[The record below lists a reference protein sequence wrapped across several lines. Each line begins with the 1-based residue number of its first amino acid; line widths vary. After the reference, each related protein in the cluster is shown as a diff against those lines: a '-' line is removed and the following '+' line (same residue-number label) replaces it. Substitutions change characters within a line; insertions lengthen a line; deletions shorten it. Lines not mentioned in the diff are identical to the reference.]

1 MSFLD
6 KHIFSFMYLKVTL
19 LCPLKLILFV
29 LPEFGTFLHML
40 SSISDSWHKICFKCM
55 YHVHKSRMTLK
66 WGNKLFW
73 HIPLETPY
81 TPQRCVK
88 SGQQYKQVSV
98 LLPWDNDKY
107 LSYRE
112 SSNNNERK
120 WLLFLSCF
128 YPLLITYFQDCLTP
142 PDFTLQVSKIWRC
155 VMVTQEILFIYFSD
169 KWQSY
174 NSIPKSHWKAIWY
187 SFSF

>member
-29 LPEFGTFLHML
+29 FPEFGNFLHLL

-66 WGNKLFW
+66 WGNKLFM
-73 HIPLETPY
+73 HPTRKLLTSLL
-81 TPQRCVK
+81 QGVK
-88 SGQQYKQVSV
+88 ISDQQYKQVRGV

-128 YPLLITYFQDCLTP
+128 LSAVNYILSGLSNSSLILLSRSLKYEG
-142 PDFTLQVSKIWRC
+142 V
-155 VMVTQEILFIYFSD
+155 
-169 KWQSY
+169 
-174 NSIPKSHWKAIWY
+174 
-187 SFSF
+187 